1 MFSFEGDK
9 YKTRIFHFFSFFF
22 FLFFFSGLVVEWQE
36 HQAKLNG
43 VSKIMSDQK

>member
-1 MFSFEGDK
+1 MFSFEGYK
-9 YKTRIFHFFSFFF
+9 YQTRIFHFFSFFF
-22 FLFFFSGLVVEWQE
+22 FFFFSGLVIEWQE